1 MRRHPADAALLLTLL
16 LLPFLST
23 GASARSTDR
32 DAEVVVDAS
41 GGDFVLNDNGESVLT
56 GVTITQ
62 GTMKIEAEKATL
74 ARKAG
79 DINRILLEGSPA
91 RLQQEND
98 NGELMKARA
107 RRIDH
112 NPVTEVIVLTG
123 GVEVDQGTNT
133 MRGERLTYD
142 TKSGR
147 LNADG
152 GGGDGKIRMTL
163 QPKKATPPPA
173 PAGEAGG
180 SR

>member
-1 MRRHPADAALLLTLL
+1 MRRHPAAEAVLLLTLC
-16 LLPFLST
+16 LPALV
-23 GASARSTDR
+23 AARSTDR
-32 DAEVVVDAS
+32 NAEMQVEAS
-41 GGDFVLNDNGESVLT
+41 GADAVLTDSGDSILT

-62 GTMKIEAEKATL
+62 GTMRIEADKATITR
-74 ARKAG
+74 AAG
-79 DINRILLEGSPA
+79 DINRIVLDGSPA

-152 GGGDGKIRMTL
+152 GGGDSKIRMTL

>member
-1 MRRHPADAALLLTLL
+1 MRRHPAADAVLLLTLC
-16 LLPFLST
+16 LPAL
-23 GASARSTDR
+23 ALARSTDR
-32 DAEVVVDAS
+32 NAEMQVEATGADA
-41 GGDFVLNDNGESVLT
+41 VLNDDGESVLT

-62 GTMKIEAEKATL
+62 GTMQIQAAKATIT
-74 ARKAG
+74 RKAG
-79 DINRILLEGSPA
+79 DITRIVLDGTPA

-123 GVEVDQGTNT
+123 AVEVDQGTNT

-163 QPKKATPPPA
+163 QPKKSAEPA
-173 PAGEAGG
+173 PASAGEAGG

>member
-1 MRRHPADAALLLTLL
+1 MRRHPAAEAVLLLTLL
-16 LLPFLST
+16 LPAL
-23 GASARSTDR
+23 ASARSTDR
-32 DAEVVVDAS
+32 NADMQVEATGADA
-41 GGDFVLNDNGESVLT
+41 VLNDNGESVLT

-62 GTMKIEAEKATL
+62 GTMRIEAAKATIT
-74 ARKAG
+74 RTAG
-79 DINRILLEGSPA
+79 DITRIVLEGTPA
-91 RLQQEND
+91 QLQQEND

-123 GVEVDQGTNT
+123 AVEVDQGTNT

-163 QPKKATPPPA
+163 QPRRTTEPAPA

-180 SR
+180 GR